1 MICYNKIA
9 LHAVAVFGAIVLC
22 LQFCSSFERMIVCDL
37 FVQTHSE
44 YGTFLN
50 LKENNAKA
58 NKPANKDVYFS
69 ACGFRSVSQIMQ
81 GEGRNTVGLDGGCHL
96 L

>member
-22 LQFCSSFERMIVCDL
+22 LQCCSSFEQMNVCDL

-44 YGTFLN
+44 YGKFLN
-50 LKENNAKA
+50 L
-58 NKPANKDVYFS
+58 
-69 ACGFRSVSQIMQ
+69 
-81 GEGRNTVGLDGGCHL
+81 
-96 L
+96 